1 MDDPFNRAY
10 DASRWN
16 QPGVSE
22 SEWDFRHRE
31 NMNAYDEDDLCCE
44 CDREL
49 LALVKAG
56 KYAAAGMLLSVRMQ
70 ETVIRR
76 TDIQLGF
83 KP

>member
-1 MDDPFNRAY
+1 MDDAFGRAY
-10 DASRWN
+10 DKSRWN
-16 QPGVSE
+16 REGVSE
-22 SEWDFRHRE
+22 AEWNWRHSE
-31 NMNAYDEDDLCCE
+31 NLSAYDEDDLAGE
-44 CDREL
+44 CDKEL

-56 KYAAAGMLLSVRMQ
+56 KYAAAGMLLSVKMQ